1 MSNKLCRI
9 LVVDDEPAMR
19 EVLLVR
25 IEQWGFTVSAAS
37 CVRQARDLVA
47 SLDPHVL
54 ISDLVLPDATGMDLL
69 RSLQDEPSE
78 RTVFMITAYG
88 TIESAVEA
96 IKLGAT
102 EFLTKPLDYVD
113 LRRRLD
119 TVEAKLESALH
130 KRSEP
135 SLLEPSPLL
144 AGAPEGMVGRSS
156 AFRTLLETLRVAT
169 NSEAPALIVGESGVG
184 KELVARTMH
193 ERSTR
198 AAGPFV
204 PVNAAAFPES
214 LVEGEFFGYER
225 GAFTGATT
233 SKPGLFE
240 QAAGG
245 TLFLDEVTE
254 MPIALQSKF
263 LRVLEDGRSRR
274 IGAQRER
281 AFDVR
286 VVAATNRDPEEAVA
300 AGRLRQDV
308 LFRLDVLRV
317 FVPPLR
323 ERLEDLGPLV
333 EHFVAECQGRYKTTI
348 EGVSTAALD
357 KLRSHDWPGNIR
369 ELRNIVERA
378 FVTVGGGLIEP
389 EHLGVGTEL
398 DTSKETDGIV
408 IPYGVTAA
416 EAERIV
422 ILETL
427 KRTGNNKAET
437 ARRLGVDV
445 KTVRNKLKSFVDWPP

>member
-1 MSNKLCRI
+1 
-9 LVVDDEPAMR
+9 MR
-19 EVLLVR
+19 EVLLAR
-25 IEQWGFTVSAAS
+25 IEQWGFAVSAAS
-37 CVRQARDLVA
+37 CVREARDLVGT
-47 SLDPHVL
+47 LEPHVL

-69 RSLQDEPSE
+69 RTLADQG
-78 RTVFMITAYG
+78 RRCTVFMITAYG
-88 TIESAVEA
+88 TIDSAVEA

-119 TVEAKLESALH
+119 AVEAELESSQQGAQRVTLDA
-130 KRSEP
+130 
-135 SLLEPSPLL
+135 SPVLT
-144 AGAPEGMVGRSS
+144 GAPAGMVGRGA

-169 NSEAPALIVGESGVG
+169 ASEAPALIVGESGVG

-193 ERSTR
+193 ERSKR
-198 AAGPFV
+198 AKGPFV
-204 PVNAAAFPES
+204 AVNAAAFPES

-225 GAFTGATT
+225 GAFTGAAT

-254 MPIALQSKF
+254 MPIGLQSKF
-263 LRVLEDGRSRR
+263 LRVLEDGRTRR
-274 IGAQRER
+274 IGAREER

-286 VVAATNRDPEEAVA
+286 VVAATNREPSEAVA
-300 AGRLRQDV
+300 SGRLRQDV

-323 ERLEDLGPLV
+323 ERIEDIEALV
-333 EHFVAECQGRYKTTI
+333 AHFIRECERRY
-348 EGVSTAALD
+348 EASVQGVSPAALD
-357 KLRSHDWPGNIR
+357 QLRSHDWPGNIR

-378 FVTVGGGLIEP
+378 FITASGGLIEP
-389 EHLGVGTEL
+389 RHLAVGSEGAMGPSSGTE
-398 DTSKETDGIV
+398 GIV

-437 ARRLGVDV
+437 ARRLGLDV
-445 KTVRNKLKSFVDWPP
+445 KTVRNKLKSFVDWPL